1 MTTPKIINLSSLNL
15 SPSQISLLSKGFNF
29 CTTPA
34 SSDLL
39 DLEVN
44 LREFSRLLLLRDNFS
59 SDSNTAPDYL
69 VKKRGESLPNES
81 KDMSLNGVIFNIKK
95 LSENLEKLPVNNNA
109 SKSNISAEERKALQ
123 SLRNNR
129 DIIIKKVDKGGG
141 IVIMDTLYYVEKVNQ
156 CLSNPNVYK
165 KVDIKVIKT
174 AMNKVKS
181 FIVKNEKYFD
191 KKGNESLYIR
201 LFDFKAA
208 SFYGLPKIHKSIS
221 IQNIMK
227 ETNNI
232 YVKLDAPGDL
242 PFRFITAGPASP
254 TSKLSEF
261 LDILLKPFL
270 QVIPAYIR
278 DTTDFLNKM
287 PQFSEE
293 EVGDISIVT
302 CDVRDMYTNIKQSLG
317 LKAVRYWLTNF
328 PTLLHKRFTVD
339 FVIEALEIVLN
350 NSQFVFND
358 QCYNL
363 VSGTATGTTVAPTY
377 ANLTMG
383 FLEVDLYKKV
393 FERFGESTHNY
404 VKLYWKRFLDDG
416 QIMWKKSFGPIEEFV
431 NILNSLDSNIQFT
444 HECSDVGLS
453 FLNVFLYIEN
463 NKLLTDIYYKN
474 TDSHDYLPFNSCHPR
489 HIKENIPKTLARIIL
504 TIVQDPTRKLYRL
517 RELKTWLL
525 KAGYP
530 SNLINY
536 GFSQILQIDQ
546 TILRTKVTH
555 EEKKILP
562 FVQTHNP
569 KNPEVYNHLLNAFN
583 FLLSSPKY
591 SKLFAETRLIKS
603 ERQPKNLGRLL
614 QSSLFS
620 MVRPKWGV
628 TRCNR
633 GNCGTCPY
641 LQETDNVYFNR
652 VDKHFKIM
660 STFNCESGNLI
671 YKITCKGCDDYYIG
685 SSCDLRSRVSGHKGD
700 LKNGGKMDVHKHIA
714 TCASPRFEIPF
725 TIVPFYKCKTQTFAN
740 RVYVENY
747 FRRKFKPPLNGY

>member
-1 MTTPKIINLSSLNL
+1 M
-15 SPSQISLLSKGFNF
+15 
-29 CTTPA
+29 
-34 SSDLL
+34 
-39 DLEVN
+39 
-44 LREFSRLLLLRDNFS
+44 
-59 SDSNTAPDYL
+59 
-69 VKKRGESLPNES
+69 KKRGESLPNES

-181 FIVKNEKYFD
+181 FIVRNEKYFD

-363 VSGTATGTTVAPTY
+363 ISGTATGTTVAPTY

-489 HIKENIPKTLARIIL
+489 HIKENI
-504 TIVQDPTRKLYRL
+504 
-517 RELKTWLL
+517 LK
-525 KAGYP
+525 P
-530 SNLINY
+530 
-536 GFSQILQIDQ
+536 
-546 TILRTKVTH
+546 
-555 EEKKILP
+555 
-562 FVQTHNP
+562 
-569 KNPEVYNHLLNAFN
+569 
-583 FLLSSPKY
+583 
-591 SKLFAETRLIKS
+591 
-603 ERQPKNLGRLL
+603 
-614 QSSLFS
+614 
-620 MVRPKWGV
+620 
-628 TRCNR
+628 
-633 GNCGTCPY
+633 
-641 LQETDNVYFNR
+641 
-652 VDKHFKIM
+652 
-660 STFNCESGNLI
+660 
-671 YKITCKGCDDYYIG
+671 
-685 SSCDLRSRVSGHKGD
+685 
-700 LKNGGKMDVHKHIA
+700 
-714 TCASPRFEIPF
+714 
-725 TIVPFYKCKTQTFAN
+725 
-740 RVYVENY
+740 
-747 FRRKFKPPLNGY
+747 